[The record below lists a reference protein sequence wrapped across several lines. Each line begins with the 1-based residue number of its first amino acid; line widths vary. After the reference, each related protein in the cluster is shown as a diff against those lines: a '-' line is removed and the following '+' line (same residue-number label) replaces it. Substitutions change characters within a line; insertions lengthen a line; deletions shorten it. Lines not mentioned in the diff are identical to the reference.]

1 VSERSTQPDDLAPPA
16 DPAGDPGDRRPFW
29 RRLVVNLGISLAVG
43 ALFGYLAFR
52 GLRPGELGD
61 AFAGADYRWLAPYLL
76 SLAAVQLFRA
86 WRWRFLLEP
95 VAPVRPSF
103 GRLFA
108 ISSVGFG
115 AIILLPFR
123 LGEFVRPFLIADP
136 APAPEEAA
144 GAPRLRASAALGTVA
159 LERVVDGL
167 LVSLF
172 LFVSFWFLADRPGSP
187 GWMMP
192 TAYTALAGFG
202 GATVFLIAGLA
213 RPTLAV
219 DLVLRLSLITLLAR
233 RLGGRWAR
241 LEVALRSLLGGL
253 ISGLSSLFQARCLFA
268 FVALSLLYWVFNGL
282 GFWLLARAFHLDL
295 PLWHAYAICGVIVV
309 GIILPSGPG
318 LVGNFH
324 EFGRLGLQLGL
335 PAAVVAGPG
344 MAYIVASHG
353 LQFIWYVGVGL
364 LCVRSRHVPFR
375 RLLQAARG
383 QAPTAEG

>member
-1 VSERSTQPDDLAPPA
+1 MSKRSPLPEDLVPPSA
-16 DPAGDPGDRRPFW
+16 PAGETADRRQF
-29 RRLVVNLGISLAVG
+29 RRRVAVNVGISLGVG
-43 ALFGYLAFR
+43 TVFGYLAFR
-52 GLRPGELGD
+52 GLRPGELGK
-61 AFAGADYRWLAPYLL
+61 AFAGADYRWLAPYLA

-95 VAPVRPSF
+95 IAPVRPSF

-136 APAPEEAA
+136 APAPGAPA
-144 GAPRLRASAALGTVA
+144 GAPRLSASAAFGTVA

-172 LFVSFWFLADRPGSP
+172 LFISFWFLADRPGSP
-187 GWMMP
+187 GWMMSM
-192 TAYTALAGFG
+192 AYTALGVFG
-202 GATVFLIAGLA
+202 GATVFLVAGLA
-213 RPTLAV
+213 RPALAV
-219 DLVLRLSLITLLAR
+219 DLALKLSLISLLSR
-233 RLGGRWAR
+233 RLGGRWTRIEAT
-241 LEVALRSLLGGL
+241 LRGLLDGL
-253 ISGLSSLFQARCLFA
+253 IRGLSALFQARCLTA
-268 FVALSLLYWVFNGL
+268 FVVLSLLYWIFNGL

-295 PLWHAYAICGVIVV
+295 PLWHAYAICGVVVV
-309 GIILPSGPG
+309 GIILPTGPG

-335 PAAVVAGPG
+335 PAAVVAGSG
-344 MAYIVASHG
+344 MAYIVACHG
-353 LQFIWYVGVGL
+353 LQFIWYVGLGL
-364 LCVRSRHVPFR
+364 LCLRSRHVSLR